1 MVQDT
6 ENEVTATKGK
16 IVEKRV
22 KPTVIR
28 RRAKKAEEAPPEPVE
43 ASSAEEISAAAPQ
56 AAVASA
62 EPPASAPAEA
72 PVEESVQAAP
82 VVEVEAAKPSPPV
95 DSRPSIE
102 APPFVPGGIKLTK
115 PSEAERKI
123 GVVGYID
130 LGAAP
135 VGAAAKAKDDWRE
148 KMKRGPKRKKSR
160 AELELEAIQRAGG
173 LRQYADTVGD
183 EVVVPVE
190 GAEPGA
196 AAVGERIFQPVPS
209 TRRRKTTRREFKK
222 TQVTE
227 RKAVKKIIRVE
238 EGISVSGLSQS
249 LGVKAGEIIQKLMAL
264 GIMATINQQVDVDT
278 ATLIA
283 GEYGFTIEHTAFKEE
298 EVLVEPD
305 AKVSVEN
312 LSPRSP
318 VVTVMGHVDHGKTS
332 ILDVIR
338 KANVADGEAGGITQ
352 HIGAYEVRHP
362 KGTITFLDTPGHEA
376 FTMMRARGAQ
386 ATDLV
391 VLVVA
396 ADDGIMP
403 QTVEAA
409 DHAKAAGVPIVIA
422 INKIDKQN
430 AEPQRVKQSLTEL
443 GLVPEEWGGDTI
455 CVNTS
460 AKTKEGIDHLL
471 EMILLQS
478 EVLELKADPTIRP
491 KGIVIESS
499 LDKGRGPM
507 ATVLVQEGTLKVGSY
522 VVAGVHDGKVRAM
535 FDYSG
540 RPIEEAGPSK
550 PVAIIG
556 LSGVPAAGD
565 DMVGVADDRGARLVA
580 EQRRERERTKSLT
593 RPVHASLEDLSAQLA
608 MGDMKELFV
617 ILKADVQGSV
627 EAVADSITKLSTD
640 AVKLTVL
647 HTGVG
652 GITENDVMLASASD
666 AVVLG
671 FNVSPDAKARAAA
684 DRENVDVRSYRIIYE
699 MIDEVKKAMEGL
711 LAPEEKE
718 VWLGRADVKEVF
730 RITKVGSIAGCQ
742 VSSGKIQRNARV
754 RLIRDG
760 SIVVEGKISS
770 LKRFKDDAREVA
782 EGMECGIGIENF
794 NDVKQGDVIEAF
806 IIEKKAAKL

>member
-1 MVQDT
+1 M
-6 ENEVTATKGK
+6 
-16 IVEKRV
+16 
-22 KPTVIR
+22 
-28 RRAKKAEEAPPEPVE
+28 
-43 ASSAEEISAAAPQ
+43 
-56 AAVASA
+56 
-62 EPPASAPAEA
+62 
-72 PVEESVQAAP
+72 
-82 VVEVEAAKPSPPV
+82 
-95 DSRPSIE
+95 
-102 APPFVPGGIKLTK
+102 
-115 PSEAERKI
+115 
-123 GVVGYID
+123 
-130 LGAAP
+130 
-135 VGAAAKAKDDWRE
+135 
-148 KMKRGPKRKKSR
+148 
-160 AELELEAIQRAGG
+160 
-173 LRQYADTVGD
+173 
-183 EVVVPVE
+183 
-190 GAEPGA
+190 
-196 AAVGERIFQPVPS
+196 
-209 TRRRKTTRREFKK
+209 
-222 TQVTE
+222 
-227 RKAVKKIIRVE
+227 
-238 EGISVSGLSQS
+238 
-249 LGVKAGEIIQKLMAL
+249 
-264 GIMATINQQVDVDT
+264 
-278 ATLIA
+278 
-283 GEYGFTIEHTAFKEE
+283 
-298 EVLVEPD
+298 
-305 AKVSVEN
+305 
-312 LSPRSP
+312 
-318 VVTVMGHVDHGKTS
+318 
-332 ILDVIR
+332 
-338 KANVADGEAGGITQ
+338 
-352 HIGAYEVRHP
+352 
-362 KGTITFLDTPGHEA
+362 
-376 FTMMRARGAQ
+376 
-386 ATDLV
+386 
-391 VLVVA
+391 
-396 ADDGIMP
+396 
-403 QTVEAA
+403 EAA